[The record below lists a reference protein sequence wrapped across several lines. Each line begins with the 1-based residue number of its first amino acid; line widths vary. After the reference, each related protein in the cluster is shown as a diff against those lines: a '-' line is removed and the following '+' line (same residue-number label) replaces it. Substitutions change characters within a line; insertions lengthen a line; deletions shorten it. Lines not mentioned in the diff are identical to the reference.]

1 MIEFTADLPM
11 TTTRQSF
18 RALGRKVLR
27 DPKNVSLHSA
37 RLASA
42 LTFTGTEPVQGALAD
57 FFFGCQQ
64 ADIGVKQQ
72 ALASVRDRLR
82 PVVQRWFE
90 PYVSTLPFPSC
101 CTMATRWSILVYTSL
116 DVPRRILR
124 CSADDSR
131 QLVAGAVEAWRKGEE
146 AAQEAFLEH
155 CCVCRDTLAFMLARR
170 VIIKER
176 GELPPRWR
184 AVCLSLQQAVLT
196 S

>member
-1 MIEFTADLPM
+1 M
-11 TTTRQSF
+11 TTARQSF
-18 RALGRKVLR
+18 RAFGRKVIC
-27 DPKNVSLHSA
+27 DPENVSLHSA

-42 LTFTGTEPVQGALAD
+42 LTFAGTEPVQGALAD
-57 FFFGCQQ
+57 FFFACQR
-64 ADIGVKQQ
+64 ADASIKQEV
-72 ALASVRDRLR
+72 LASVRNRLR
-82 PVVQRWFE
+82 PVAQRWFE
-90 PYVSTLPFPSC
+90 PYVGTSSFPSC
-101 CTMATRWSILVYTSL
+101 CTMATRWSVLVCTSL

-131 QLVAGAVEAWRKGEE
+131 RLVAGAVDAWRKGEE
-146 AAQEAFLEH
+146 SAQEAFLEH

-170 VIIKER
+170 IIIKER